1 MLLLQVGSRAFFA
14 TDVRQLLK
22 QGKQTMNKKLTALLS
37 VIGFAGLMPLTMAET
52 ADDASVVE
60 KIVDVQHDLFNG
72 PREGLR
78 SNHTKGIVVT
88 GSFTPA
94 TEAKSISSASHLQN
108 EITPITVRFSNS
120 TGFPD
125 IEDNNPKALVKGM
138 AIRFDLGDE
147 EYHDLVLSSVP
158 RFPVATPEKFLEL
171 LTAIRDSAN
180 SEASPKPIE
189 TFLSEH
195 PAAKEFVSY
204 PKPYPKSFATLSYH
218 GINAF
223 EFTNADGKSVFG
235 RYILSPASDEA
246 NLAEAEGQQQD
257 ADYLMK
263 ELPDRLQSSAV
274 VMRLSVQIADADDA
288 VNDATVIWPED
299 RPVVELGV
307 LRLTAMHDDAAAY
320 EKATMFNP
328 LALPEGI
335 APSEDPILMA
345 RPGAYAVSF
354 QHRMD

>member
-1 MLLLQVGSRAFFA
+1 
-14 TDVRQLLK
+14 
-22 QGKQTMNKKLTALLS
+22 MNKKLTVAITTML
-37 VIGFAGLMPLTMAET
+37 FAGLSPMTMAEQ
-52 ADDASVVE
+52 AQVSVVE
-60 KIVDVQHDLFNG
+60 KIVEVQHDLFDG
-72 PREGLR
+72 PRQGLR
-78 SNHTKGIVVT
+78 SNHTKGTVVT

-94 TEAKSISSASHLQN
+94 QEAKTVSMASHLQDAT
-108 EITPITVRFSNS
+108 TPVTVRFSNS

-125 IEDNNPKALVKGM
+125 IADNNPKALVKGM
-138 AIRFDLGDE
+138 AIRFDLGGE
-147 EYHDLVLSSVP
+147 GYHDLVLSSVP
-158 RFPVATPEKFLEL
+158 RFPVATPEKFLAL

-189 TFLSEH
+189 KFLSEH
-195 PAAKEFVSY
+195 PAAKQFVSY
-204 PKPYPKSFATLSYH
+204 PKPYPKSFASLSYH

-223 EFTNADGKSVFG
+223 EFTNANGESVYG
-235 RYILSPASDEA
+235 RYIVSPAIDEPH
-246 NLAEAEGQQQD
+246 LSEAEGKQQD

-274 VMRLSVQIADADDA
+274 VMRLSVQIANAEDV

-307 LRLTAMHDDAAAY
+307 LRLTAMHEEAAAF

-335 APSEDPILMA
+335 APTEDPILLS

-354 QHRMD
+354 QHRID

>member
-1 MLLLQVGSRAFFA
+1 
-14 TDVRQLLK
+14 
-22 QGKQTMNKKLTALLS
+22 MNRKLTMILTTVLF
-37 VIGFAGLMPLTMAET
+37 IGFSPLTMAGQAE
-52 ADDASVVE
+52 ASVVE
-60 KIVDVQHDLFNG
+60 KIVAVQHDLFDG
-72 PREGLR
+72 PRQGLR
-78 SNHTKGIVVT
+78 SNHTKGTVVT

-94 TEAKSISSASHLQN
+94 TEAKSISTASHLQN
-108 EITPITVRFSNS
+108 RATPVTVRFSNS

-125 IEDNNPKALVKGM
+125 IADNNPKALVKGM

-147 EYHDLVLSSVP
+147 LYHDLVLSSVP
-158 RFPVATPEKFLEL
+158 RFPVATPEQFLQM
-171 LTAIRDSAN
+171 LTAVRDSAN

-204 PKPYPKSFATLSYH
+204 PKPYPKSFASLSYH

-223 EFTNADGKSVFG
+223 EFINANGESVFG
-235 RYILSPASDEA
+235 RYIVSPIIDEP
-246 NLAEAEGQQQD
+246 NLTQAQGQQQD
-257 ADYLMK
+257 ADYLMT
-263 ELPDRLQSSAV
+263 ELPDRLQRSAV
-274 VMRLSVQIADADDA
+274 VMRLSVQIAGADDV
-288 VNDATVIWPED
+288 VNDATIIWPEH

-307 LRLTAMHDDAAAY
+307 LRLTAMHEDAAAF

-335 APSEDPILMA
+335 APSEDPILLA

-354 QHRMD
+354 QHRLD

>member
-1 MLLLQVGSRAFFA
+1 
-14 TDVRQLLK
+14 
-22 QGKQTMNKKLTALLS
+22 MNRKLTVILTSVLLT
-37 VIGFAGLMPLTMAET
+37 GLSPLTIAGD

-60 KIVDVQHDLFNG
+60 KIVEVQHDLFDG

-78 SNHTKGIVVT
+78 SNHTKGTVVT
-88 GSFTPA
+88 GNFTPA
-94 TEAKSISSASHLQN
+94 TEAKSISTASHLQDA
-108 EITPITVRFSNS
+108 ITPVTVRFSNS

-125 IEDNNPKALVKGM
+125 IADNNPKALVKGM
-138 AIRFDLGDE
+138 AVRFDLGDE
-147 EYHDLVLSSVP
+147 YYHDLVLSSVP

-171 LTAIRDSAN
+171 LTAIRDSAD

-189 TFLSEH
+189 TFLSAH
-195 PAAKEFVSY
+195 PAAEEFVNY

-223 EFTNADGKSVFG
+223 EFTNADGESVFG
-235 RYILSPASDEA
+235 RYIVSPATDDPYLSEA
-246 NLAEAEGQQQD
+246 DGKLQD

-274 VMRLSVQIADADDA
+274 VMRLSVQIADADDV

-335 APSEDPILMA
+335 APSDDPILLA

>member
-1 MLLLQVGSRAFFA
+1 
-14 TDVRQLLK
+14 
-22 QGKQTMNKKLTALLS
+22 MNTKLTIAITTML
-37 VIGFAGLMPLTMAET
+37 FAVFSPMTMAEQ
-52 ADDASVVE
+52 AEVSVVE
-60 KIVDVQHDLFNG
+60 KIVEVQHDLFDG
-72 PREGLR
+72 PRQGLR
-78 SNHTKGIVVT
+78 SNHTKGTVVT
-88 GSFTPA
+88 GSFAPA
-94 TEAKSISSASHLQN
+94 EEAKTVSMASHLQDGT
-108 EITPITVRFSNS
+108 TPVTVRFSNS

-125 IEDNNPKALVKGM
+125 IADNNPKALVKGM
-138 AIRFDLGDE
+138 SIRFDLGDE
-147 EYHDLVLSSVP
+147 WYHDLVLSSVP
-158 RFPVATPEKFLEL
+158 RFPVATPEKFLAL

-204 PKPYPKSFATLSYH
+204 PKPYPKSFASLSYH

-223 EFTNADGKSVFG
+223 EFTNANGQSVYG
-235 RYILSPASDEA
+235 RYIISPAIDEPH
-246 NLAEAEGQQQD
+246 LSEAEGKQQD
-257 ADYLMK
+257 GDYLMK
-263 ELPDRLQSSAV
+263 ELPERLQSSAV
-274 VMRLSVQIADADDA
+274 VMRLSVQIANADDE

-307 LRLTAMHDDAAAY
+307 LRLTAMHEDVAAF

-335 APSEDPILMA
+335 AASEDPILLS
-345 RPGAYAVSF
+345 RPGAYALSF